1 MNTILSCLRH
11 LDITENLIM
20 QYCARN
26 AIALQTNQK
35 RMQGAFIHCS
45 GVHAGTEVCF
55 FVSAETLLQKYG
67 LEDARFSVQQ
77 MGKKF
82 ISSLYSELLSNLSL
96 GTEWFSEPIAEVV
109 IEDPECQIPLHEK
122 VYSAGE
128 DAGFVWFPK
137 TSLTSLD
144 VPITETV
151 NDCQHLLC
159 PIKVSL
165 GSTSLPVSDIE
176 NLAIGDA
183 LWITNVQIYLYVGNI
198 EYCALQYEQHSFTV
212 SEDIMDMD
220 MDMDSQ
226 TDNALV
232 DKLWA
237 TDGLKLN
244 IEFVLSETTM
254 TLADISKIQTGDV
267 LDAQLGLGDHKVDVE
282 LRVQGRPLA
291 KGELVLLNDRLA
303 VEIEEV
309 YNTL

>member
-1 MNTILSCLRH
+1 MNTLFSCLRH
-11 LDITENLIM
+11 LDATENLIM

-26 AIALQTNQK
+26 ATALLTNHT
-35 RMQGAFIHCS
+35 RVQGAFIHCS
-45 GVHAGTEVCF
+45 GVYAGTEVCF

-77 MGKKF
+77 MGNKF

-122 VYSAGE
+122 FYSSGD

-165 GSTSLPVSDIE
+165 GITSLPVSDIE

-198 EYCALQYEQHSFTV
+198 EYCALQYENHNFTV
-212 SEDIMDMD
+212 SEDIMD
-220 MDMDSQ
+220 SQ
-226 TDNALV
+226 TNNDLV
-232 DKLWA
+232 DKLWT

-254 TLADISKIQTGDV
+254 TLAEISKIQNGDV
-267 LDAQLGLGDHKVDVE
+267 LDTQIGLGDNKVDVE
-282 LRVQGRPLA
+282 LRVQGRTLA
-291 KGELVLLNDRLA
+291 KGELVLLDDRLA

>member
-11 LDITENLIM
+11 LDVTENLIM

-26 AIALQTNQK
+26 SIALLTNQK
-35 RMQGAFIHCS
+35 RMQGAFIRCS
-45 GVHAGTEVCF
+45 GVHAGTEICF

-67 LEDARFSVQQ
+67 MQDARFSVQA
-77 MGKKF
+77 MGNKF
-82 ISSLYSELLSNLSL
+82 ISTLYGELLFNLSL
-96 GTEWFSEPIAEVV
+96 GTEWFSAPIAEVL

-122 VYSAGE
+122 FYSAGD
-128 DAGFVWFPK
+128 DAGVVWFPK

-144 VPITETV
+144 VLDTETV

-165 GSTSLPVSDIE
+165 GFTSLPVSDIE

-198 EYCALQYEQHSFTV
+198 EYCAIQYEQHSFTV
-212 SEDIMDMD
+212 SEDIMD
-220 MDMDSQ
+220 SQ
-226 TDNALV
+226 INNALV

-237 TDGLKLN
+237 ADGLKLN

-254 TLADISKIQTGDV
+254 TLAEISKIQTGDV
-267 LDAQLGLGDHKVDVE
+267 LDALIGLGDNKVDVE
-282 LRVQGRPLA
+282 LRVQGQKLA

>member
-1 MNTILSCLRH
+1 MNTLLSRLRH
-11 LDITENLIM
+11 LDATENLIM

-26 AIALQTNQK
+26 AIPLLTNQK

-45 GVHAGTEVCF
+45 GVHAGKEVRF

-67 LEDARFSVQQ
+67 MEDARFSVQQ
-77 MGKKF
+77 MGNKF

-96 GTEWFSEPIAEVV
+96 GTEWFSAPIAEVV
-109 IEDPECQIPLHEK
+109 IEDSECQIALHEK
-122 VYSAGE
+122 LYSAGD

-137 TSLTSLD
+137 ISLTSLV
-144 VPITETV
+144 VPDTETV

-165 GSTSLPVSDIE
+165 GFTSLPVSDIE

-183 LWITNVQIYLYVGNI
+183 LWITHAQIYLYVGNI
-198 EYCALQYEQHSFTV
+198 EYCALQYENHIFTV
-212 SEDIMDMD
+212 SEDIMD
-220 MDMDSQ
+220 SQ
-226 TDNALV
+226 TNNDLV
-232 DKLWA
+232 DKLWT

-254 TLADISKIQTGDV
+254 TLAEISKIQTGDV
-267 LDAQLGLGDHKVDVE
+267 LDTQIGLGDNKVDVE
-282 LRVQGRPLA
+282 LRVQGRTLA

>member
-1 MNTILSCLRH
+1 M
-11 LDITENLIM
+11 
-20 QYCARN
+20 
-26 AIALQTNQK
+26 
-35 RMQGAFIHCS
+35 
-45 GVHAGTEVCF
+45 F

-67 LEDARFSVQQ
+67 MQDARFSVQQ
-77 MGKKF
+77 MGNKF
-82 ISSLYSELLSNLSL
+82 ISTLYGELLFNLSL
-96 GTEWFSEPIAEVV
+96 GTEWFSAPIAEVV

-122 VYSAGE
+122 FYSAGD

-144 VPITETV
+144 VLVTEAV

-165 GSTSLPVSDIE
+165 GFTSLPVSDIE
-176 NLAIGDA
+176 NLTIGDA

-198 EYCALQYEQHSFTV
+198 EYCAIQYEQHSFTV
-212 SEDIMDMD
+212 SEDIMD
-220 MDMDSQ
+220 SQ
-226 TDNALV
+226 TNNALV
-232 DKLWA
+232 DKLWTA
-237 TDGLKLN
+237 DGLKLN

-254 TLADISKIQTGDV
+254 TLAEISKIQTGDV
-267 LDAQLGLGDHKVDVE
+267 LDAQIGLGDNKVDVE
-282 LRVQGRPLA
+282 LRVQGQTLA

>member
-11 LDITENLIM
+11 LDVTENLIM

-26 AIALQTNQK
+26 SIALLTNQK
-35 RMQGAFIHCS
+35 RMQGAFIRCS
-45 GVHAGTEVCF
+45 GVHAGTEICF

-67 LEDARFSVQQ
+67 MQDARFSVQQ
-77 MGKKF
+77 MGNKF
-82 ISSLYSELLSNLSL
+82 ISTLYGELLFNLSL
-96 GTEWFSEPIAEVV
+96 GTEWFSAPIAEVV

-122 VYSAGE
+122 FYSAGD

-144 VPITETV
+144 VLDTETV

-165 GSTSLPVSDIE
+165 GFTSLPVSDIE

-198 EYCALQYEQHSFTV
+198 EYCAIQYEQHSFTV
-212 SEDIMDMD
+212 SEDIMD
-220 MDMDSQ
+220 SQ
-226 TDNALV
+226 INNALV

-237 TDGLKLN
+237 ADGLKLN

-254 TLADISKIQTGDV
+254 TLAEISKIQTGDV
-267 LDAQLGLGDHKVDVE
+267 LDALIGLGDNKVDVE
-282 LRVQGRPLA
+282 LRVQGQKLA